1 MNKDYLLREAAGE
14 YLLIPLIDGQSQ
26 FNSIIKMNET
36 GAFIWKGLEKGHTAE
51 KIAADMAQE
60 YNVEPK
66 QAECDVREYIDYLRE
81 KKIL

>member
-36 GAFIWKGLEKGHTAE
+36 GAFIWKGLEKGYTAE

-81 KKIL
+81 KNIL